1 MTQTTITR
9 QFFHLG
15 GHTFPVG
22 DHLESLLKA
31 TGIHQT
37 VKALE
42 RATGK
47 DCGCAKRKAR
57 LNELGQRLADAWRE
71 HPPPEEEDPPP

>member
-1 MTQTTITR
+1 MTETKR
-9 QFFHLG
+9 VNRARLLRLG
-15 GHTFPVG
+15 DAAETA
-22 DHLESLLKA
+22 LKA

-57 LNELGQRLADAWRE
+57 LNELGQRLADAWRAP
-71 HPPPEEEDPPP
+71 PPPEEPDPPP